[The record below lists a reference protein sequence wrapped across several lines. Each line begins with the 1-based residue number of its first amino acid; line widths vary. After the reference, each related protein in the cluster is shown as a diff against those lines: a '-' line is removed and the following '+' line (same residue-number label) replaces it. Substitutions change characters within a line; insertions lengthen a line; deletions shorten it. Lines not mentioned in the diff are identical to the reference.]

1 MITLSRLLKSWATL
15 PANCPSASIPQEF
28 EKARK
33 LGAHLTAKTA
43 QLLVVCCWL

>member
-1 MITLSRLLKSWATL
+1 MDVLPLLFAVAMSEPWRIA
-15 PANCPSASIPQEF
+15 QEF

-33 LGAHLTAKTA
+33 LGAHLTTKTA